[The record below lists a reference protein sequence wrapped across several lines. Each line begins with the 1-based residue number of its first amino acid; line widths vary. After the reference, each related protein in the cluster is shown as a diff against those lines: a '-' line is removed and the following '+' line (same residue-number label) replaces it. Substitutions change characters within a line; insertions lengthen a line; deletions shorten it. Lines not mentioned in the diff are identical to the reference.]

1 MGWILLKAQLK
12 LDIFDKF
19 ISGSKVD
26 FIFQNARCKERMRKL
41 CVFRDGIYPPRL
53 FLPWLPWLHSLPWL
67 PWSSWLP
74 WLPNTA

>member
-26 FIFQNARCKERMRKL
+26 FIFQNARCKELMRKL
-41 CVFRDGIYPPRL
+41 CVFREGIHLSRL
-53 FLPWLPWLHSLPWL
+53 VI
-67 PWSSWLP
+67 
-74 WLPNTA
+74 